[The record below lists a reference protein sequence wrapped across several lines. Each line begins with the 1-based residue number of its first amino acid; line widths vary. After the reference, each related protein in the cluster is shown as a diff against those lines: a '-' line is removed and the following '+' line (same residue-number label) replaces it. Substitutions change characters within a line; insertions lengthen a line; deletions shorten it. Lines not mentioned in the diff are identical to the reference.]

1 MCRRTKWCK
10 YIQEF
15 MTLPQDEI
23 AAGSAMTLAQRQ
35 WGGDTPLARAALLR
49 WGALNLAFQDKRLET
64 WTVARER
71 DRIQVP
77 AALVAAAGV
86 APLVMDNERAVFDIP
101 ALLDAT
107 LRVPAARGSGVSAD
121 GRVAAY
127 PAPLARF
134 GMLRTI
140 ALYKLLKVII
150 LLLAAWGE
158 VRLHDATLAAR
169 ILSWAVGPPARTR
182 ARSGDAGDRLVQ
194 RALRV
199 ASPQVRLITL
209 TYAAVFAVEGIGLWM
224 QRRWAEWLTM
234 IITASLVP
242 LELWELIHR
251 PSIGASL
258 VLLANCLIVGYL
270 ILARV
275 DAPKP
280 APPLLDKAPPEG
292 S

>member
-1 MCRRTKWCK
+1 
-10 YIQEF
+10 

-86 APLVMDNERAVFDIP
+86 APLIMDNERAVFDIP

-107 LRVPAARGSGVSAD
+107 LRIPAPRGSGVGDSAWPT
-121 GRVAAY
+121 AAH

-140 ALYKLLKVII
+140 ALYKLVKVVHSVAGG
-150 LLLAAWGE
+150 L
-158 VRLHDATLAAR
+158 RRDAAAR
-169 ILSWAVGPPARTR
+169 CDRCRRRCCPGLRPGRADSSTRSSRGRSSGSAVCPNRECMQL
-182 ARSGDAGDRLVQ
+182 RL
-194 RALRV
+194 L
-199 ASPQVRLITL
+199 TL

-224 QRRWAEWLTM
+224 QRRWAEWLTVV
-234 IITASLVP
+234 ITASLIP

-251 PSIGASL
+251 PSIGAAV
-258 VLLANCLIVGYL
+258 VLLANMPDRRLSL
-270 ILARV
+270 LARV
-275 DAPKP
+275 DPPARP
-280 APPLLDKAPPEG
+280 APPLE
-292 S
+292 